1 MDPAATRRA
10 ALEAERDFLLTSLD
24 DLDAEL
30 AAGDLTPDDHRTLH
44 DDYTRRAADVIR
56 QLEGSAT
63 RSRRAV
69 SAEGSRRLL
78 WFGLATVF
86 ALGAG
91 FLLARST
98 GERGV
103 NDQITGSID
112 ASARTQTRDCIGL
125 AQGAAYLEAI
135 ECLDGVLPEDPQN
148 AEAWS
153 YSGWFVAITGFE
165 AVDAGETA
173 AAQELLGA
181 ASLRLD
187 RSVDADPSF
196 PDAYAFRSIIAARTG
211 DAPGACDELETLL
224 GLDPPTFVLDLV
236 ASVDAQA
243 SCGLLS

>member
-1 MDPAATRRA
+1 MDPVDAGRA

-24 DLDAEL
+24 DLDVEL

-44 DDYTRRAADVIR
+44 DDYTRRAAEVIR
-56 QLEGSAT
+56 RLDGSTPRVRRTAT
-63 RSRRAV
+63 AD
-69 SAEGSRRLL
+69 GSRRLL

-125 AQGAAYLEAI
+125 AQGAAYLDAI
-135 ECLDGVLPEDPQN
+135 ECLDGVLAEDPRN

-153 YSGWFVAITGFE
+153 YSGWFVAITAFA

-173 AAQELLGA
+173 AATELLAA
-181 ASLRLD
+181 ASVRLD

-196 PDAYAFRSIIAARTG
+196 PDAYAFRSIIAARRG
-211 DAPGACDELETLL
+211 EAARACDELETLL
-224 GLDPPTFVLDLV
+224 DLDPPTFVLDLV